1 MFFVHVPLLV
11 ETEVL
16 SRDSTILLVELV
28 GMIYLSSVIVIPQI
42 DVSRA
47 RFKNVSC
54 SNQLV
59 TMKHIHIWSYPN
71 EVYLKLL
78 KYILSYPNFDI
89 HSTID
94 GMMHPMIL
102 G

>member
-78 KYILSYPNFDI
+78 KYLSRLDYLPY
-89 HSTID
+89 
-94 GMMHPMIL
+94 
-102 G
+102 